1 MDIVK
6 MEPKHIDGVMV
17 VEHLSF
23 TVPWSRESFTQELMT
38 NGFAHYIAA
47 IENDVV
53 IGYAGMWKIEDEGH
67 ITNVAVHPEFRGTH
81 IGKKL
86 MEALIKLAKDSGIR
100 AMTLEVRKS
109 NYIALNLYKSLGFT
123 EAGIRKNYYSDN
135 REDAIIMWNEQI

>member
-1 MDIVK
+1 MEIVK

-38 NGFAHYIAA
+38 NGFAHYIVAL
-47 IENDVV
+47 ENDVV
-53 IGYAGMWKIEDEGH
+53 LGYAGMWKIQDEGH

-81 IGKKL
+81 IGRQL
-86 MEALIKLAKDSGIR
+86 MEKLIKLARELGVT

-109 NYIALNLYKSLGFT
+109 NYIALNLYKSLGFV
-123 EAGIRKNYYSDN
+123 EAGIRKGYYSDN
-135 REDAIIMWNEQI
+135 REDAVIMWNEQI